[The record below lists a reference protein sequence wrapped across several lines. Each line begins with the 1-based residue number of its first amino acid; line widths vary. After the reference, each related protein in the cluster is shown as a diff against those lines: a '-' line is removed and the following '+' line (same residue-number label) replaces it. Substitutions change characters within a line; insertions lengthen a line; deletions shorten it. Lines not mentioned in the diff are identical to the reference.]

1 MSYPAAQQ
9 HSQAFRPRLSSLS
22 TLPSFSTYPASVEDA
37 ESSSEAWVLFSPSNA
52 SREPADYDDAYSY
65 SLTSDE
71 RYTLQEQTEEDEEE
85 EEEEEEDDLTDIEDV
100 GDITISS
107 SLLEPFLAPGQSTSL
122 FVAPAHD
129 GAGIFDESV
138 SQRIESWRM
147 ETARLFLSEMGC
159 FDEQERERILQAASG
174 RTSKQVSRAP
184 TRAPTIHN
192 DGGDYDGY
200 SSTESEED
208 PLPWWQLI
216 LHEILHGLD
225 GMLHDIYQAALHIPP
240 SQQRL
245 LHSSTDVSS
254 LIAESEVIAEASTST
269 LSLPSLAGS
278 SEGSRQGDATT
289 PTFLPT
295 LPPAP
300 APAPAAAQED
310 VHFWEQS
317 IGLNTIPSIF
327 SILKRRFNGPM
338 EHGLEGL
345 GMKSR
350 VSCASG
356 SGWGSEVGGSSGIW

>member
-9 HSQAFRPRLSSLS
+9 QHSQALRPRLSSLS
-22 TLPSFSTYPASVEDA
+22 TLPSFSTYPASLEDA

-52 SREPADYDDAYSY
+52 SREPADYDDAYTY

-71 RYTLQEQTEEDEEE
+71 RHALQEEQEDYE
-85 EEEEEEDDLTDIEDV
+85 EEEEEEDEETDVEDV
-100 GDITISS
+100 HEADVTISS
-107 SLLEPFLAPGQSTSL
+107 SLLEPFTQGQAASL

-129 GAGIFDESV
+129 GAGIFDESI
-138 SQRIESWRM
+138 SERIESWRM

-159 FDEQERERILQAASG
+159 FDEDERERILQAASG
-174 RTSKQVSRAP
+174 KTTRQVS
-184 TRAPTIHN
+184 RAPTIHN

-208 PLPWWQLI
+208 PLPWWQMV

-225 GMLHDIYQAALHIPP
+225 GMFHDIYQAALHIPP
-240 SQQRL
+240 RSQHL
-245 LHSSTDVSS
+245 LESSSDLSS
-254 LIAESEVIAEASTST
+254 LAAASEAVAEASTST
-269 LSLPSLAGS
+269 LSLPSLAAS
-278 SEGSRQGDATT
+278 SDASGQQERQAST

-295 LPPAP
+295 LPPQTAP
-300 APAPAAAQED
+300 PAAAQED
-310 VHFWEQS
+310 VRFWEQS